1 MGDRILIV
9 DDDTDISTLI
19 ANVLSQAGYEVTTA
33 PSGVEALARVDQVH
47 PDLIILDVMMPGID
61 GYETCRRLRR
71 KPATLRVPIIMLTAR
86 DTPEAKIQGFE
97 VGADQYV
104 SKPFNPAELRARV
117 HGLLQRS
124 TVMTAET
131 PKPAGKV
138 IAVFSLRG
146 GVGVSTLA
154 VNLAAGLGQIW
165 GAPTALIDMVLTAGH
180 DGLMLSLSQKRT
192 WAGLAEIAPEE
203 IDARV
208 IGEVMTPHASGIDVL
223 IAPEHPEQG
232 GLITTEK
239 VTQVITTLSHHYQY
253 VVLDLP
259 HDFHDT
265 TLTCLD
271 AAQEILVLMAPEL
284 GSLLS
289 MAAALEAF
297 QAMDYP
303 PDKIRL
309 VLNRIFEPRIM
320 VAENIEKA
328 LKRPVDLEIP
338 FTPNSFIPAIGK
350 GIPPILS
357 APNTYIG
364 ALLEDYAYSLS
375 KEEHKRQR
383 PPSPT
388 KAWQRVSQRMQKRQ
402 ATWSSSELAGGPAW
416 LARLFKEISE
426 TA

>member
-1 MGDRILIV
+1 MGNHILIV

-19 ANVLSQAGYEVTTA
+19 ANVLSQAGYEVTTI
-33 PSGVEALARVDQVH
+33 PTGLEALERVDEIH
-47 PDLIILDVMMPGID
+47 PDLILLDVMMPGID

-71 KPATLRVPIIMLTAR
+71 KPTTLRVPIIMLTAR

-124 TVMTAET
+124 AVVTSEI

-154 VNLAAGLGQIW
+154 VNLAVGLGQIW
-165 GAPTALIDMVLTAGH
+165 ATPTALIDMVLTAGH
-180 DGLMLSLSQKRT
+180 AGLMLGLPRKRT
-192 WAGLAEIAPEE
+192 WTGLAEIAAED
-203 IDARV
+203 IDTKMM
-208 IGEVMTPHASGIDVL
+208 GNVMTPHPSGIDVL

-232 GLITTEK
+232 GLITADK
-239 VTQVITTLSHHYQY
+239 VSQVIATLSNHYQY
-253 VVLDLP
+253 LVLDLP
-259 HDFHDT
+259 HDFHDI
-265 TLTCLD
+265 TLACLD

-303 PDKIRL
+303 PAKIRV
-309 VLNRIFEPRIM
+309 VLNRIFEQRSM

-328 LKRPVDLEIP
+328 LKRSVDLEIP
-338 FTPNSFIPAIGK
+338 FTPNTFIPAIGK

-357 APNTYIG
+357 SPNAYIG
-364 ALLEDYAYSLS
+364 TLLEDYAFSLS
-375 KEEHKRQR
+375 KEEHKRQH
-383 PPSPT
+383 PQNPT
-388 KAWQRVSQRMQKRQ
+388 KAWQRVVQRMQKRQ
-402 ATWSSSELAGGPAW
+402 ATWSSSEVSSGPTW
-416 LARLFKEISE
+416 LARILKELSE
-426 TA
+426 TS